1 MQRPSVCTAGT
12 AVRVR
17 CVWLWGPTR
26 YLVYFCVFF
35 FFQVTMN
42 LKLYFGVVLIL
53 ASIYGTSFT
62 FVVSCKCFSLGSY
75 IFWLTIQNSVDSIH
89 KISFEQTATK
99 QPHNKFSM
107 AKAPFRKIR
116 ELFFATLNVNM
127 SINPRP

>member
-1 MQRPSVCTAGT
+1 MCLVVGT
-12 AVRVR
+12 NKIPCLFL
-17 CVWLWGPTR
+17 CV
-26 YLVYFCVFF
+26 F

-99 QPHNKFSM
+99 QPHNKFCM

-116 ELFFATLNVNM
+116 ELFFCNSKCQYVNK
-127 SINPRP
+127 SAPVTCNFL